1 MRAAP
6 VLQREC
12 KTMTRRI
19 GGLLGVCQAM
29 LFALATLVPPAEAAD
44 MAGPADYFDFEAP
57 QAGTTS
63 LAFAGPVE
71 EVRGNLAMMA
81 NLDWA
86 ERLEESEMAD
96 LRGGFGGYSFSL
108 YWAGN
113 VDQLGPNFG
122 NLTVNGNGV
131 TALPGGNLNNLVG
144 DSAGGQVFFESLAGS
159 FSNFNGA
166 AQSLN
171 IIGNNIIAQ
180 QTMLLNLNIINV
192 TDSTALRVGA
202 LNGLLG
208 M

>member
-1 MRAAP
+1 
-6 VLQREC
+6 
-12 KTMTRRI
+12 MTRRI
-19 GGLLGVCQAM
+19 GGLLGVCQAA
-29 LFALATLVPPAEAAD
+29 LFAVATLVAPAKAAD
-44 MAGPADYFDFEAP
+44 MAGPADYFDFEES

-86 ERLEESEMAD
+86 ERLEDSEMAD
-96 LRGGFGGYSFSL
+96 LRGGFAGYSFSL

-113 VDQLGPNFG
+113 VDSLGPSVG
-122 NLTVNGNGV
+122 NLSVTGSGV
-131 TALPGGNLNNLVG
+131 SVLPPGTDLPSLVG
-144 DSAGGQVFFESLAGS
+144 NPTGGQVFFENLAGS

-166 AQSLN
+166 AQAMN
-171 IIGNNIIAQ
+171 IIGTNIIAQ

-192 TDSTALRVGA
+192 TDSTAMRVGA
-202 LNGLLG
+202 LSGLLG